1 MSRSTIEFMFK
12 INVVN
17 FEIKVK
23 RKNAIA
29 LVYITWSYKKTDV
42 PTFKTL
48 KIENTIVYKF
58 FYVKIYLLK

>member
-1 MSRSTIEFMFK
+1 MFK
-12 INVVN
+12 INYVN

-23 RKNAIA
+23 NRKNAIA